1 METNQK
7 AEKFTA
13 YCKENDID
21 FFKRFDTRNDD
32 DTVMFQ
38 SGVQIDTYT
47 IPFFVIM
54 DDSIFTVIRAQLA
67 WGLIN
72 DENRDAVNA
81 FINSVN
87 RSSKLFK
94 YITSDEGNV
103 LLDIDYISTPE
114 FFDMDTLRD
123 LMDALVLHLK
133 EEYRNL
139 LRAGG
144 LLPKTRAN

>member
-1 METNQK
+1 
-7 AEKFTA
+7 
-13 YCKENDID
+13 
-21 FFKRFDTRNDD
+21 
-32 DTVMFQ
+32 MFQ
-38 SGVQIDTYT
+38 SGIQIGTYS

-54 DDSIFTVIRAQLA
+54 DDSVFTVIRAQLA
-67 WGLIN
+67 WGLVN

-103 LLDIDYISTPE
+103 LLDIDYISTAE

-133 EEYRNL
+133 EEYKNL